1 MSHSG
6 PDSPSEH
13 AFQPGPPQYTYP
25 PLEATHR
32 SIPVDPMPISGAELG
47 SRDTTAIAKARG
59 LKPAN
64 KVVGTRHNGKEC
76 SDSKRKGRADVK
88 KGNKWA
94 HESSDSE
101 DNNKPPAKCGRPA
114 GSEATGQLLTVVT
127 EVLPI
132 GQKGWKVVERKFNV
146 WAALKGRTQ
155 CSVKSLEAKYK
166 GFLKLKKPTG
176 NAECPLSH
184 ELSDDN
190 DGDNASDGGLSG
202 IEVVEHPSEPV
213 CTAVARRATSPPLQ
227 RCKARASGT
236 DLANKLSNLFDPA
249 AQKARDKARSQ
260 CTFENTQIITL
271 SQQLRDECTLSR
283 NLRAQV
289 NTLRVDLLTDPV
301 RAHHTPLVLSA
312 LHARLTVLAV
322 MDRVGGKIHAEQQF
336 PEGGDMTT
344 WYSDYST
351 DDFNEFEDGEGDE
364 NKHPWDAEYHHMR
377 YSRSC
382 NTTSSATHCHTP
394 TPGPSHILL
403 YCSVSRRRTPTP
415 GPSRLPKTTTSMA
428 TGNAVEVVVTP

>member
-6 PDSPSEH
+6 PDSLSEH
-13 AFQPGPPQYTYP
+13 AFQPGLPQYTYP

-101 DNNKPPAKCGRPA
+101 DDNKPPAKCGRPA
-114 GSEATGQLLTVVT
+114 GSGNYGREATGQLLTIVT

-155 CSVKSLEAKYK
+155 YSVKSLEAKYK

-176 NAECPLSH
+176 NAECPPQVECAHQIEDLINQHVHSQ

-202 IEVVEHPSEPV
+202 IEVVEHPSEP
-213 CTAVARRATSPPLQ
+213 
-227 RCKARASGT
+227 ARASGT
-236 DLANKLSNLFDPA
+236 NLANKLSNLFDPA
-249 AQKARDKARSQ
+249 AQKACDKARSQ
-260 CTFENTQIITL
+260 CTFQNTQIITL
-271 SQQLRDECTLSR
+271 SQQLRDKCTLSG

-289 NTLRVDLLTDPV
+289 P
-301 RAHHTPLVLSA
+301 SI
-312 LHARLTVLAV
+312 
-322 MDRVGGKIHAEQQF
+322 DRVGGKIHAEQQF

-377 YSRSC
+377 HSRSC

-403 YCSVSRRRTPTP
+403 YCSVSRRHTPTP
-415 GPSRLPKTTTSMA
+415 GPSHLPETTTSMA